1 MDAIEPYREFV
12 RHLYSDK
19 DSGHDFRHIERI
31 ISRLDELKE
40 GVTPPPSPHKLN
52 FLACFHG
59 LGKRIQEEPELKGN
73 TIAFLRS
80 LGWNQDDI
88 DAMLSSLVT
97 HLKDPKTAEEM
108 IVHDANY
115 FEVAGALGVAKA
127 FIVGGAMGQTYE
139 ETIDIYEGFLNQVVF
154 RTPVGKRLYEPQK
167 EYAREFLQKLK
178 EQL

>member
-1 MDAIEPYREFV
+1 
-12 RHLYSDK
+12 
-19 DSGHDFRHIERI
+19 
-31 ISRLDELKE
+31 
-40 GVTPPPSPHKLN
+40 
-52 FLACFHG
+52 
-59 LGKRIQEEPELKGN
+59 
-73 TIAFLRS
+73 
-80 LGWNQDDI
+80 
-88 DAMLSSLVT
+88 
-97 HLKDPKTAEEM
+97 M

-154 RTPVGKRLYEPQK
+154 RTPVGKRLYEPRK

>member
-12 RHLYSDK
+12 RRLYDDK
-19 DSGHDFRHIERI
+19 DPGHDFRHIERI

-40 GVTPPPSPHKLN
+40 GVIPPPSPYKLN

-73 TIAFLRS
+73 TITFLHN

-88 DAMLSSLVT
+88 DASLSSLVT
-97 HLKDPKTAEEM
+97 HLNDPKTAEEM

-115 FEVAGALGVAKA
+115 FEVAGALGIAKA
-127 FIVGGAMGQTYE
+127 FIVGGARGQTIE
-139 ETIDIYEGFLNQVVF
+139 ETIDIYEGFVDRVVF
-154 RTPVGKRLYEPQK
+154 RTPVGKRLYGPRK

-178 EQL
+178 EQV